1 MLDFGALPPEI
12 NSGRMYAGP
21 GSGPMLAAAA
31 GWDGLAAE
39 MTTAAA
45 GYGSVI
51 TELTSSPWIGPASQS
66 MVAAAAPY
74 VAWMTATA
82 EQAEQAAMQARAAAA
97 AYDAAFAMTVPP
109 PVIAANRALLAALIA
124 TNFFGQNLPAIA
136 ATEAHY
142 AEMWAQDAVA
152 MYGYAA
158 SSATASQLNP
168 FTPPPATADAAGQ
181 AAQAAAV
188 GEAAATPAGNAA
200 ASVAPTLAAGP
211 TLGALGSSVATAA
224 PVSGIE
230 QILTGLGFS
239 LTPDSVAVPSWFLG
253 PNGLV
258 ATAFGNSSNIWN
270 SVTNYPYFALGSVN
284 SLVAWGGGLLPGA
297 PAPNP
302 ALGGALP
309 PPGAIGAWGT
319 PVSAG
324 WAQAGTIG
332 KLSVP
337 PTWVANTVS
346 QVTPLPPGAAGFDGL
361 SAAGSKATTNGIL
374 SGLPGG
380 GMGRRAAGGY
390 TNKYG
395 FKYNVLTRSPS
406 AG

>member
-1 MLDFGALPPEI
+1 MDFGALPPEI

-21 GSGPMLAAAA
+21 GSGPMMAAAA
-31 GWDGLAAE
+31 GWEGLAAE
-39 MTTAAA
+39 MSTAAT
-45 GYGSVI
+45 GYGSII

-66 MVAAAAPY
+66 LVAAACPY
-74 VAWMTATA
+74 VAWMSATA
-82 EQAEQAAMQARAAAA
+82 EQAEQAAMQARAAAS
-97 AYDAAFAMTVPP
+97 AYDTAFAMTVPP
-109 PVIAANRALLAALIA
+109 PVIAANRALLAVLVA
-124 TNFFGQNLPAIA
+124 TNFFGQNTSAIA
-136 ATEAHY
+136 ATEARY

-158 SSATASQLNP
+158 SSATAMQLNP
-168 FTPPPATADAAGQ
+168 FTTPPPTANVDGQ

-188 GEAAATPAGNAA
+188 GQAVATPAGNAA
-200 ASVAPTLAAGP
+200 ATVAPTLAVASI
-211 TLGALGSSVATAA
+211 LSGSSITTAA
-224 PVSGIE
+224 PV
-230 QILTGLGFS
+230 TGLESIVTELGFS
-239 LTPDSVAVPSWFLG
+239 STPSSLALPSWFLG
-253 PNGLV
+253 PNGLI
-258 ATAFGNSSNIWN
+258 ATIFGNSTNIWN

-302 ALGGALP
+302 ALGGALT

-324 WAQAGTIG
+324 WGQAGTVG

-337 PTWVANTVS
+337 TSWAATTVS
-346 QVTPLPPGAAGFDGL
+346 QVTPQPTGGVDGI
-361 SAAGSKATTNGIL
+361 SAAAAKASTNGVL
-374 SGLPGG
+374 SGLPTSGP
-380 GMGRRAAGGY
+380 GRRAASGY

>member
-1 MLDFGALPPEI
+1 MFDFGALPPEI

-21 GSGPMLAAAA
+21 GPGPMLAAAA

-39 MTTAAA
+39 LGTAAT

-51 TELTSSPWIGPASQS
+51 SELTGSPWVGPASAS

-74 VAWMTATA
+74 VAWMSATA
-82 EQAEQAAMQARAAAA
+82 EQAEQAATQARAAAA
-97 AYDAAFAMTVPP
+97 AYDVAFAMTVPP
-109 PVIAANRALLAALIA
+109 PVIAANRALLATLIA
-124 TNFFGQNLPAIA
+124 TNFFGQNTPAIA

-142 AEMWAQDAVA
+142 GEMWAQDAVA

-158 SSATASQLNP
+158 SSATAAALDP
-168 FTPPPATADAAGQ
+168 FNSPPLTANTEAITTQAEAVGQ
-181 AAQAAAV
+181 ALAAPV
-188 GEAAATPAGNAA
+188 GNAA
-200 ASVAPTLAAGP
+200 ASVAPTLA
-211 TLGALGSSVATAA
+211 VASLLSA
-224 PVSGIE
+224 P
-230 QILTGLGFS
+230 GLGFS
-239 LTPDSVAVPSWFLG
+239 ITPSSVTLPSWFLG
-253 PNGLV
+253 PTGLI
-258 ATAFGNSSNIWN
+258 ATIFGDSTNIWN

-284 SLVAWGGGLLPGA
+284 SLISWGGGLLPGA

-302 ALGGALP
+302 ALGGALT

-324 WAQAGTIG
+324 WGQAGTIG

-337 PTWVANTVS
+337 PVWAANTVS
-346 QVTPLPPGAAGFDGL
+346 AVSPLPSTPAGFDGVG
-361 SAAGSKATTNGIL
+361 AATSPGAKATTNGVL
-374 SGLPGG
+374 SGLPASGV
-380 GMGRRAAGGY
+380 GRRAATGY
-390 TNKYG
+390 ANKYG